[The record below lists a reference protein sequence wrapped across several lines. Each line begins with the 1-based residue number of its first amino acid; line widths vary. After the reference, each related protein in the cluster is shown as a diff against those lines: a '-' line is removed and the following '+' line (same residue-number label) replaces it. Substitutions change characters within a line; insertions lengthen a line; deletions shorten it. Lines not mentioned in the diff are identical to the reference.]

1 MHRTFLRLVLR
12 GWLAVTV
19 GAVLA
24 SLASTALP
32 VRAQEDQVFYTEMRL
47 IGPLKTYAEASSSSA
62 IKATLDAGSVV
73 DVLTTGR
80 IVGADGALWARVR
93 SPNGEDLGWA
103 IMTEVNTAAG
113 NEPYYGLSA
122 YGTPFGTQYNP
133 PYYDPNTGTIIN
145 PNTGIATPVSPYN
158 PLTPY
163 LP

>member
-1 MHRTFLRLVLR
+1 MNRSAWRLAFR

-19 GAVLA
+19 GVVLL
-24 SLASTALP
+24 SLASPGLP
-32 VRAQEDQVFYTEMRL
+32 AQAQQEDQVFYTEMRL
-47 IGPLKTYAEASSSSA
+47 IGPLKTYAEARSSSA

-80 IVGADGALWARVR
+80 IIGADGVMWARVR

-113 NEPYYGLSA
+113 NEPYYGLAA
-122 YGTPFGTQYNP
+122 YGTSYGT
-133 PYYDPNTGTIIN
+133 PYYDPRTGTIIN

>member
-1 MHRTFLRLVLR
+1 MNRSAWSRVIR

-19 GAVLA
+19 GAVLL
-24 SLASTALP
+24 SLASTGLP
-32 VRAQEDQVFYTEMRL
+32 VHAQEDQIFYTEMTL
-47 IGPLKTYAEASSSSA
+47 IGPLKTYVDANRSSS
-62 IKATLDAGSVV
+62 IKASLDAGSVV

-80 IVGADGALWARVR
+80 IIGADGAMWARVR

-122 YGTPFGTQYNP
+122 YGTPYSP
-133 PYYDPNTGTIIN
+133 PYYDPRTGTIIN
-145 PNTGIATPVSPYN
+145 PNTGVGTPVSPYN

-163 LP
+163 AP